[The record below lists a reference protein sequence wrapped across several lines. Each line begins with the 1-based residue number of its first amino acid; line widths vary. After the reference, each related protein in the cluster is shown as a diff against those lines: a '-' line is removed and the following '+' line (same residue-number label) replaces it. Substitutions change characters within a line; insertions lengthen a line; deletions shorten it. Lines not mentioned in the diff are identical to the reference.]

1 MYAPLRSSGF
11 GLAVLCAVSQAHAQA
26 PAPPNEVG
34 GPTSGV
40 EFVPPPPADFN
51 PATASAAELEKYHIP
66 PAPSAAAQPAA
77 YHSWLKAVTGNAPA
91 QTPTLTNTNIS
102 NGPVSLPSAAV
113 PRGVSNNTVTGASNN
128 WSGSAATGIA
138 NPSNLE
144 AVMQEFVVPAAH
156 QAFGACTGGW
166 DYSSIWP
173 GIDGYGSNDV
183 LQGGVEVDAY
193 CSGSTNSTLYSLWTE
208 WYPFNETR
216 VSSPTVAPGDLIF
229 VEVWNVSATSG
240 YVHFKNYSNNTAAT
254 YHLTAPS
261 GTILA
266 GNSVEWIVERP
277 GVSGGLATLTNY
289 IDVTS
294 TRSLA
299 WNYTASPATY
309 YYAYSSPSVGTLHLL
324 TMLDNSSAGIS
335 SAVGFRYDTLWFL
348 NFGSSCGLGNAAYT
362 PC

>member
-1 MYAPLRSSGF
+1 MYAPLRSAGC
-11 GLAVLCAVSQAHAQA
+11 GLALWLAAFSAHAQA
-26 PAPPNEVG
+26 PSAPNEIG
-34 GPTSGV
+34 GPAPKV
-40 EFVPPPPADFN
+40 EFVAPPPEGFN
-51 PATASAAELEKYHIP
+51 AATASPADLEKYHVP
-66 PAPSAAAQPAA
+66 PAPNASSQPAA
-77 YHSWLKAVTGNAPA
+77 YQSWLKAVSGNGPA

-102 NGPVSLPSAAV
+102 NGPVSLPSAAA
-113 PRGVSNNTVTGASNN
+113 PRSVSNNTVTGNSNN
-128 WSGSAATGIA
+128 WSGSTATEIV
-138 NPSNLE
+138 NPNNIE
-144 AVMQEFVVPAAH
+144 AVIQEFVVPAAH

-193 CSGSTNSTLYSLWTE
+193 CNGSTKSSLYSAWVE

-216 VSSPTVAPGDLIF
+216 VSSPTVSPGDLIF
-229 VEVWNVSATSG
+229 VEVWNVTTTSG
-240 YVHFKNYSNNTAAT
+240 YVYLKNYSTNVAAE

-261 GTILA
+261 GTTLS

-277 GVSGGLATLTNY
+277 GVNGGLATLTNY

-299 WNYTASPATY
+299 WNYNASPATY
-309 YYAYSSPSVGTLHLL
+309 YYPYSSPSVGTLHLL
-324 TMLDNSSAGIS
+324 TMVDNNGAGIS
-335 SAVGFRYDTLWFL
+335 SAAGFRFDTLWFL
-348 NFGSSCGLGNAAYT
+348 NFGSSCGLGNAAHT